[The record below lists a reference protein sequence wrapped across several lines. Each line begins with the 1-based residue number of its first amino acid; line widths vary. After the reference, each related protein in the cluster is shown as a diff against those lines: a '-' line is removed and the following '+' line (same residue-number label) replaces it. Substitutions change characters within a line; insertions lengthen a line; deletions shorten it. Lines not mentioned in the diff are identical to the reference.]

1 MKKKKKTNRL
11 SKIQNKLTK
20 QNIIYLIILIVDIL
34 FTIYVA
40 RKNIINY
47 VTIDSSKKIYLGD
60 KHNLFL
66 GRNYITLV
74 TTFIVYIYYI
84 ILNKFYFKEKISI
97 KKLILVLLI
106 LLLINCLV
114 FYLFTVKVY

>member
-1 MKKKKKTNRL
+1 MKKTNSL
-11 SKIQNKLTK
+11 SKIKTILTK

-47 VTIDSSKKIYLGD
+47 VTIDSTQKIYLGD

-84 ILNKFYFKEKISI
+84 ILNKFYFKEKKSI

-114 FYLFTVKVY
+114 FYLFTTKVY